1 MTASRAGLRSL
12 ARVAVAGLAAV
23 LAGGS
28 LAQEPANYPSGPVK
42 MIVPFAPGGPTD
54 VVARLLT
61 DPLSARWG
69 GKPIVIEN
77 RPGAGTLIGSNAIA
91 KSAPDG
97 YTLGMIVNSF
107 MTNAATA
114 KNPPFDA
121 NKDFSAVAVVST
133 QPMALVATMSF
144 PANTVAALIAYAKRS
159 PTPLNYTSPG
169 PRGTGHFA
177 GEMLKLRAA
186 INMQHINY
194 NGSAPALTDLIA
206 GRVQLMFDVWHSAKP
221 HAEAGELKLIAPI
234 GADRLKDAPN
244 VPTLAETYPG
254 FDVSAMIA
262 VVGPAGI
269 PRLLVDKIAADIR
282 AVVASAEF
290 AEKSEHLGLERTYMT
305 PDELDGWI
313 KKEIVRWREI
323 AASANMQIE

>member
-1 MTASRAGLRSL
+1 MSHL
-12 ARVAVAGLAAV
+12 ARIAVAGLAVV

-28 LAQEPANYPSGPVK
+28 LAQEPANYPSGPVR

-54 VVARLLT
+54 VVARLLAE
-61 DPLSARWG
+61 PLSARWG

-91 KSAPDG
+91 KSPPDG

-121 NKDFSAVAVVST
+121 SKDFSAIAVVST
-133 QPMALVATMSF
+133 QPMALVATKSF
-144 PANTVAALIAYAKRS
+144 PPQTIAELVEYGKQS
-159 PTPLNYTSPG
+159 PAPLNYTSPG

-177 GEMLKLRAA
+177 GELLKLRAG
-186 INMQHINY
+186 INMQHVNY
-194 NGSAPALTDLIA
+194 NGSVPALTDLIA
-206 GRVQLMFDVWHSAKP
+206 GRVQLMFDVWHSARP
-221 HAEAGELKLIAPI
+221 HVEAGALKLMAPI
-234 GADRLKDAPN
+234 GAHRLKEAPN

-254 FDVSAMIA
+254 LDVSAMIA

-269 PRLLVDKIAADIR
+269 PRPLIERIAGDIR
-282 AVVASAEF
+282 AVVASTEF
-290 AEKSEHLGLERTYMT
+290 AEKTEHLGLERTYMT

-313 KKEIVRWREI
+313 KKEIVRWREV
-323 AASANMQIE
+323 AANANMQIE

>member
-1 MTASRAGLRSL
+1 MSHV
-12 ARVAVAGLAAV
+12 ARIAATGLAVV

-28 LAQEPANYPSGPVK
+28 FAQQPANYPSGPVK

-54 VVARLLT
+54 VVARLLA

-77 RPGAGTLIGSNAIA
+77 RPGAGTLIASNAIA
-91 KSAPDG
+91 KSPPDG

-121 NKDFSAVAVVST
+121 NKDFSAIAVVST
-133 QPMALVATMSF
+133 QPMALVATKSF
-144 PANTVAALIAYAKRS
+144 PPDTIAELVAYGKQS
-159 PTPLNYTSPG
+159 PAPLNYTSPG

-177 GEMLKLRAA
+177 GELLKLRTG
-186 INMQHINY
+186 IRMQHINY
-194 NGSAPALTDLIA
+194 NGSTPALTDLIA
-206 GRVQLMFDVWHSAKP
+206 GRVQLMFDVWHSARP
-221 HAEAGELKLIAPI
+221 HVEAGELKLIAPI
-234 GADRLKDAPN
+234 GARRLTEAPN

-254 FDVSAMIA
+254 LVVSAMIA

-269 PRLLVDKIAADIR
+269 PRPLVERIAADIG
-282 AVVASAEF
+282 AVVASSEF
-290 AEKSEHLGLERTYMT
+290 SEKTEHLGLERAAMT
-305 PDELDGWI
+305 PDELDAWI
-313 KKEIVRWREI
+313 KKEILRWREV
-323 AASANMQIE
+323 AANANMQME

>member
-1 MTASRAGLRSL
+1 
-12 ARVAVAGLAAV
+12 
-23 LAGGS
+23 
-28 LAQEPANYPSGPVK
+28 
-42 MIVPFAPGGPTD
+42 MIVPFAPGGPT
-54 VVARLLT
+54 
-61 DPLSARWG
+61 
-69 GKPIVIEN
+69 
-77 RPGAGTLIGSNAIA
+77 IA

-121 NKDFSAVAVVST
+121 NKDFSAVAVVLT

-144 PANTVAALIAYAKRS
+144 PANTVAELIAYAKRS

-177 GEMLKLRAA
+177 GEMLKLRAG
-186 INMQHINY
+186 ISMQHINY

-234 GADRLKDAPN
+234 GSDRLKDAPN
-244 VPTLAETYPG
+244 VPTLAETYPD

-269 PRLLVDKIAADIR
+269 PRPLVDKIAADVR
-282 AVVASAEF
+282 AVVASAAF
-290 AEKSEHLGLERTYMT
+290 AEKTEHLGLERTYMT

>member
-1 MTASRAGLRSL
+1 MSHP
-12 ARVAVAGLAAV
+12 ARIAVAGLAVV
-23 LAGGS
+23 LAGGG

-54 VVARLLT
+54 VVARLLAE
-61 DPLSARWG
+61 PLSARWG
-69 GKPIVIEN
+69 GKPILIEN

-91 KSAPDG
+91 KSPPDG

-121 NKDFSAVAVVST
+121 NKDFSAIAVVST
-133 QPMALVATMSF
+133 QPMALVAAKSF
-144 PANTVAALIAYAKRS
+144 PPRTIAELVEYGKQS
-159 PTPLNYTSPG
+159 PAPLNYTSPG

-177 GEMLKLRAA
+177 GELLKLRAG
-186 INMQHINY
+186 IRMQHVNY

-206 GRVQLMFDVWHSAKP
+206 GRVQLMFDVWHSARP
-221 HAEAGELKLIAPI
+221 HVEAGELKLMAPI
-234 GADRLKDAPN
+234 GAHRLKDAPN

-269 PRLLVDKIAADIR
+269 PRPLVERIAGDIR
-282 AVVASAEF
+282 AAVASTDF
-290 AEKSEHLGLERTYMT
+290 GEKTEHLGLERASMT

-313 KKEIVRWREI
+313 KKEIVRWREV
-323 AASANMQIE
+323 AAAANMQME